1 MRQDFSHEA
10 PHPKMKPT
18 QSTSHTKTRANSP
31 AGRNPPTG
39 ARQAT
44 KPQRGDSHRVS
55 GATPKS
61 QRGESIG
68 YDADSGPTETGLASK
83 YASLASEAE
92 AEAVAEP
99 GLSLPP
105 EDLGSRSLMGAL
117 QGPAQPSGFE
127 PRATLESE
135 EDSLTPVSLDA
146 SADDESGEDMV
157 SPREP
162 HQIDLT
168 QDVIY
173 EGSLFDQPRDEG
185 GTYHA
190 SVRANEVDAT
200 LERNARAAR
209 SRKGRHH
216 R

>member
-1 MRQDFSHEA
+1 MG
-10 PHPKMKPT
+10 P
-18 QSTSHTKTRANSP
+18 
-31 AGRNPPTG
+31 
-39 ARQAT
+39 
-44 KPQRGDSHRVS
+44 
-55 GATPKS
+55 
-61 QRGESIG
+61 
-68 YDADSGPTETGLASK
+68 DADSGPVEAGLVSK

-105 EDLGSRSLMGAL
+105 EDLGARSLLGAL
-117 QGPAQPSGFE
+117 QGSAQSSGVK
-127 PRATLESE
+127 PRDSLQAEQ
-135 EDSLTPVSLDA
+135 DSLTPVSLDVSDDDDA
-146 SADDESGEDMV
+146 SEDAV

-185 GTYHA
+185 VTYHA
-190 SVRANEVDAT
+190 AVRANEVDAT
-200 LERNARAAR
+200 LDRNARAAR
-209 SRKGRHH
+209 SRKTRH

>member
-1 MRQDFSHEA
+1 V
-10 PHPKMKPT
+10 T
-18 QSTSHTKTRANSP
+18 
-31 AGRNPPTG
+31 
-39 ARQAT
+39 
-44 KPQRGDSHRVS
+44 
-55 GATPKS
+55 
-61 QRGESIG
+61 
-68 YDADSGPTETGLASK
+68 
-83 YASLASEAE
+83 EAE
-92 AEAVAEP
+92 AEAVSET

-105 EDLGSRSLMGAL
+105 EDLGSRSLIQAL
-117 QGPAQPSGFE
+117 QGPPQPSGVE
-127 PRATLESE
+127 PTSLQAEPDAPTAAEPPEPPEPPSDD
-135 EDSLTPVSLDA
+135 DSNDDA
-146 SADDESGEDMV
+146 V

-190 SVRANEVDAT
+190 AVRANEVDAT

-209 SRKGRHH
+209 SRKGRH